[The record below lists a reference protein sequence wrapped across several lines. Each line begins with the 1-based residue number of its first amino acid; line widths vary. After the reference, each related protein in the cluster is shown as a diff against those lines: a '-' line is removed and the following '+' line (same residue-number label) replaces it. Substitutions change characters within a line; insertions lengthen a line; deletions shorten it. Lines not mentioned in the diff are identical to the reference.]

1 MIIDIYIGNKK
12 LDIFKDEGIN
22 LNSSVANVNDISRNF
37 TDYTQNFTVPANDV
51 NNPIFKH
58 YYNANI
64 DNTFDARTKVDGR
77 IELGGVPFKFG
88 KWKLLKVNVK
98 QNKPS
103 SYTINFTGNLFS
115 LKEKFKDDELSSLDL
130 SAFNHTH
137 NSINV
142 QNGLVGSL
150 FDNNIIYNLF
160 AKKQYYYNNNAT
172 DNTNTDRLANIAW
185 GGGVNAGVQWTD
197 LKPSLRLIKVIEA
210 IEAKYN
216 ITFTRDFFG
225 RTEFNDLF
233 IWLNTDTSTGT
244 ETEQLINFTSTSG
257 FDLGFNLSTEKW
269 INTVGLITPAFA
281 YNIRIEP
288 TLINIPYKIIVK
300 NFGVPI
306 ATIESSGGITEIPF
320 TSVPLVNGTNTP
332 FEYTFY
338 VSSSFTF
345 SYVSFLKLRR
355 VTYSFVTGFESRIQ
369 DLNSS
374 TSTITSVM
382 NISNNLP
389 KIKVIDFM
397 KGLFNMF
404 KLVVIADQSNNI
416 YINTLVNYYSA
427 GVLYDLTKYTDYS
440 SYDVERGNILNDI
453 KFKFQDPTTI
463 LNTQFDLNTG
473 VPYGNLETILE
484 DAEGN
489 ILDGEPLTIDLPF
502 EQIIYERLPDVN
514 DNELTNIMYGGIF
527 DAQIEPV
534 NPKPHL
540 FYNRNQQIGSK
551 SIAFR
556 NDANTKVQL
565 NTFIN
570 VPSHTLSI
578 VNPLFSTVF
587 GKEFNEWDGSLIEN
601 TLYSNYWDDY
611 INSIFNIKRRN
622 FKFNCKNIPERIL
635 TKLQLNDVIR
645 IKNDYYR
652 INDYNFNL
660 LTGETSFNLINSF
673 DNNLSA
679 FIVDQS
685 VLFADG
691 TLQRQSVYLTNNFAF
706 NYSTRD
712 AWVTCTADGN
722 VVYFDIDA
730 NTTGLL
736 RSTVVTLQ
744 NTDTLKEVEVTVVQL
759 ANNLTFD
766 NNIITFDTTLITF
779 DNG

>member
-137 NSINV
+137 NSTNV
-142 QNGLVGSL
+142 QTGLTSSL
-150 FDNNIIYNLF
+150 SSGDLIYNLF
-160 AKKQYYYNNNAT
+160 AKKQYYYNNNVS
-172 DNTNTDRLANIAW
+172 DNTNTDKLANIAW
-185 GGGVNAGVQWTD
+185 GGGANVGVQWTD

-233 IWLNTDTSTGT
+233 IWLNPDTSTGT
-244 ETEQLINFTSTSG
+244 ETEQQMNFTFTTG
-257 FDLGFNLSTEKW
+257 PDLGFNLSTDKW
-269 INTVGLITPAFA
+269 TNTQRVTPYFTYYVNVASFTP
-281 YNIRIEP
+281 NV
-288 TLINIPYKIIVK
+288 PYKFIIK

-306 ATIESSGGITEIPF
+306 KIVNISNSGTTQIPM
-320 TSVPLVNGTNTP
+320 TLVPLANGLDTP
-332 FEYTFY
+332 FEYTFHI
-338 VSSSFTF
+338 SSSSEIDF
-345 SYVSFLKLRR
+345 
-355 VTYSFVTGFESRIQ
+355 GA
-369 DLNSS
+369 DLYMYKWTSS
-374 TSTITSVM
+374 TSFTIQRVSTSLSTLYPVVS
-382 NISNNLP
+382 ISNNFP

-416 YINTLVNYYSA
+416 YINTLVDYYSA
-427 GVLYDLTKYTDYS
+427 GVLYDLTKYTDFS

-484 DAEGN
+484 DADGN

-540 FYNRNQQIGSK
+540 FYSRNQQIGSK

-556 NDANTKVQL
+556 NDAGTKVQL
-565 NTFIN
+565 NTYIN

-645 IKNDYYR
+645 IKNNYYR

-685 VLFADG
+685 VLFADR
-691 TLQRQSVYLTNNFAF
+691 TAQRQSVYLTNNTAF
-706 NYSTRD
+706 DYVSTVD
-712 AWVTCTADGN
+712 WVTCTSEDN
-722 VVYFDIDA
+722 IVYFDIDE
-730 NTTGLL
+730 NTTGLSRFTIVL
-736 RSTVVTLQ
+736 LK
-744 NTDTLKEVEVTVVQL
+744 NTDTLKEQKVTVVQL